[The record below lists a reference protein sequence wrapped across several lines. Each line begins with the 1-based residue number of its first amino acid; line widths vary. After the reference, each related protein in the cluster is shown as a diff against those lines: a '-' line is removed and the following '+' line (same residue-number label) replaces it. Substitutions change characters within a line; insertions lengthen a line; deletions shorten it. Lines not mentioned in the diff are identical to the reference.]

1 MTGNHDLK
9 TEYDFRIMTIISV
22 SCGCITNPKLNGFKS
37 YGIEICEWLVI
48 SLTRTGPT
56 RLRLHYG
63 QLTDPELMKNY
74 IICWPDGGQVV
85 GRGTG
90 FLHGWLEFI
99 LMWFSKSAGKS
110 KVRDREHSSLGHSY
124 C

>member
-1 MTGNHDLK
+1 MVLK
-9 TEYDFRIMTIISV
+9 AMVLRSV
-22 SCGCITNPKLNGFKS
+22 SG
-37 YGIEICEWLVI
+37 WVI

-56 RLRLHYG
+56 RLRLHCG

-90 FLHGWLEFI
+90 FLHGWLEFT